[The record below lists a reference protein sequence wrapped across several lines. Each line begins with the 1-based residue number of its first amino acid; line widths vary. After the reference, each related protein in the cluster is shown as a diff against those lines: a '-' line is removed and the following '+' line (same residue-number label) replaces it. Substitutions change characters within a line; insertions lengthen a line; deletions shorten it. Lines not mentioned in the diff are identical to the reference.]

1 MHVTIM
7 GPVSGMGPGSGPR
20 TTLSSSSM
28 PSTAVAVGPDPPA
41 PVLPDRPRAILLVR
55 LSARG
60 DVMFATPII
69 RALRRRYPDVHLT
82 WVVEPKSSDVV
93 VDHPELDEVVVWDR
107 DRWKK
112 LLRAGKLGELRR
124 AFQEFRDTL
133 RSRRYDVAIDLQG
146 LSRSGLVT
154 WFSGAPIR
162 ISLGP
167 QEGSGLLMTHRY
179 PTGRHVSEMSGE
191 PRLMAEWLGLDTSD
205 WSLDLHLE
213 PEARAGARA
222 RLREAGV
229 EGPFILLVPF
239 TTRPWK
245 HWLEERWAPLARALV
260 EKTGLPTVL
269 GGGPADREAAD
280 RIRAD
285 AEGTLVDLVGRTSL
299 AEAVGVVAEASLVIG
314 VDTALTHA
322 GHAFLRPTICVFGP
336 AGYTDPPTPMTRMVR
351 HWIGC
356 VPCRTENRPVTCGG
370 DYTCMRLITGREIL
384 GHARDL
390 LAEYPPESPAED
402 GHPDPTAHSAT

>member
-1 MHVTIM
+1 MHVTMM
-7 GPVSGMGPGSGPR
+7 GPVSGMGPGAEFASLP
-20 TTLSSSSM
+20 T
-28 PSTAVAVGPDPPA
+28 PSRMTPTAVAVGPDPPA
-41 PVLPDRPRAILLVR
+41 PVLPERPEAILLVR

-69 RALRRRYPDVHLT
+69 RALRRRYPDAHLT

-93 VDHPELDEVVVWDR
+93 LNHPGLDEVVVWDR

-112 LLRAGKLGELRR
+112 LLRAGALGELRE
-124 AFQEFRDTL
+124 AFRSFRDTL
-133 RSRRYDVAIDLQG
+133 RARRYDVAIDLQG

-154 WFSGAPIR
+154 WFSRAPVR

-205 WSLDLHLE
+205 WSLDLHLD
-213 PEARAGARA
+213 PEVRAGARD

-229 EGPFILLVPF
+229 EEPFVLIVPF

-245 HWLEERWAPLARALV
+245 HWVEDRWAPLGRALRD
-260 EKTGLPTVL
+260 ETGLPVVMA
-269 GGGPADREAAD
+269 GGPADREAAD
-280 RIRAD
+280 RILAD
-285 AEGTLVDLVGRTSL
+285 ADGAVIDLVGKTSL
-299 AEAVGVVAEASLVIG
+299 AEAVGVVAEAGLVVG

-322 GHAFLRPTICVFGP
+322 AHAFLRPAICVFGP

-370 DYTCMRLITGREIL
+370 DYTCMRLITGREIV

-390 LAEYPPESPAED
+390 LDLYPPERPALT
-402 GHPDPTAHSAT
+402 GPA